1 MIQTLV
7 QILIFILLLGVIPFL
22 AGGLFVRSGEEGMS
36 PVFRW
41 VSGQMLIWAGFQ
53 VICVPLILLRWENNF
68 RYLCV
73 LFGGFLAALSLLAL
87 GLEVRR
93 EKWLTAL
100 WAEAGRKKGL
110 TEQERKDRKRTRPK
124 THRGFKGIWEA
135 DRTAFFLWLPV
146 IGLIVLQQVL
156 AAVLAYEEGD
166 DAFYVATSVVTESS
180 NTMYQILLY
189 TGSLTGLSARHG
201 LAPFPV
207 WVAFLARL
215 SGMHAATVAQIVL
228 PVVLIAMAYSVFF
241 LTGRRLLGEKP
252 RELPLF
258 LLFIGLLVMFG
269 GQSLYTS
276 ENFLLVRTAQ
286 GKAVLAGIVIPF
298 LFWLM
303 FPPVERLQRGEKV
316 GLRHWLLLGATMV
329 SGCLC
334 STQGA
339 LLVCLLAGAGGLCT
353 ALRCRSARVL
363 LPVAACCAVPMIF
376 AVLYLLM
383 D

>member
-7 QILIFILLLGVIPFL
+7 QVLIFILLLAVIPFL
-22 AGGLFVRSGEEGMS
+22 AGGIFVRAGEGGVR

-53 VICVPLILLRWENNF
+53 IICVPLILLCWENNF
-68 RYLCV
+68 RHLCV

-93 EKWLTAL
+93 
-100 WAEAGRKKGL
+100 KKGL
-110 TEQERKDRKRTRPK
+110 SLQGTKIRRAVKS
-124 THRGFKGIWEA
+124 IWEA
-135 DRTAFFLWLPV
+135 DRAAFFLWLSV
-146 IGLIVLQQVL
+146 FGLIVLQQVL

-166 DAFYVATSVVTESS
+166 DAFYVATAVVTESS
-180 NTMYQILLY
+180 NTMYQILPY

-207 WVAFLARL
+207 WVAFLSRL
-215 SGMHAATVAQIVL
+215 SGMHAATVSQIVL

-241 LTGRRLLGEKP
+241 LMGKRLLGENP

-258 LLFIGLLVMFG
+258 LLFTGLLVTFG

-303 FPPVERLQRGEKV
+303 FPPAERLQRGEKV
-316 GLRHWLLLGATMV
+316 GFRHWLLLGATMI

-339 LLVCLLAGAGGLCT
+339 LMVCLLAGAGGLVT
-353 ALRCRSARVL
+353 ALRCRSGKVL
-363 LPVAACCAVPMIF
+363 LPVAVCCAVPMVF

-383 D
+383 N